1 MIGALTGLHYSH
13 AWRVHQTMC
22 KAMERVPSKRF
33 VYEVKP
39 AIGNDLQEASE
50 ENADE
55 ISFETVPFSRFLL
68 QKFSQFKGRVKDAE
82 NFLLN
87 DLYKRKTYRQ
97 LLIKSFVMFTRK
109 EVSETKSVVA
119 YLASNDRALKL
130 SERDFS
136 QIFLILK
143 AMSLI

>member
-1 MIGALTGLHYSH
+1 
-13 AWRVHQTMC
+13 MC

-82 NFLLN
+82 NVLLN

-97 LLIKSFVMFTRK
+97 LLIKSLVMFTRK

>member
-1 MIGALTGLHYSH
+1 MIGALTGLHDSR

-22 KAMERVPSKRF
+22 KAIERVPSKRF
-33 VYEVKP
+33 IYEVKP
-39 AIGNDLQEASE
+39 AIGNDLQEESE

-55 ISFETVPFSRFLL
+55 ISFETVPCSRFLL

-82 NFLLN
+82 NVLLN

-97 LLIKSFVMFTRK
+97 LLIKSPVMFTGK

-119 YLASNDRALKL
+119 CLASNDRALKL

-143 AMSLI
+143 GMSLI